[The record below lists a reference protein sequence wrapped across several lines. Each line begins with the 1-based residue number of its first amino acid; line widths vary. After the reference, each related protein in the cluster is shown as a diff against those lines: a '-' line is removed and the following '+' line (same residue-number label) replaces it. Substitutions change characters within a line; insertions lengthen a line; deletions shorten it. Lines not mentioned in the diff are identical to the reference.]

1 MVVVVE
7 EAFLHVTVNY
17 VTGRLDGHEAVEVV
31 LDENAHGFASGI
43 DRPFEMLDAE
53 TKVRERRVRVLD
65 LDEELGVKALGAEK
79 RCRA

>member
-7 EAFLHVTVNY
+7 EAFLHVAVHY

-31 LDENAHGFASGI
+31 LDEDAHSFASGV
-43 DRPFEMLDAE
+43 DRPFEMLDTE
-53 TKVRERRVRVLD
+53 TKIRERRVRVLD
-65 LDEELGVKALGAEK
+65 LDEQLGVKALGAEQ